1 MNMMATVGNIIFV
14 ILCSK
19 LKNNPDE
26 YIQLLNYTRNHPK
39 TNWKNNVGFNSTEW
53 SEIFKG
59 KFIEEGFMNN
69 CPDIMTQRP
78 WMINK

>member
-1 MNMMATVGNIIFV
+1 MGTVGNIIFV

-26 YIQLLNYTRNHPK
+26 YIQLLNYTRNHEMS
-39 TNWKNNVGFNSTEW
+39 NWKNIIGFNSIEW
-53 SEIFKG
+53 SNLLKYG
-59 KFIEEGFMNN
+59 MTEEGIMNN